1 MLRRRR
7 KTDIK
12 PGVVYLEAG
21 DMTESNLRNFLLRI
35 STASALKDYFR
46 FAIYCLLLTVPL
58 YAITMS
64 VLKHDW
70 IMVIV
75 DALIIPVGFVHGLLL
90 LFGYVS

>member
-7 KTDIK
+7 KTDIE
-12 PGVVYLEAG
+12 PEVVYLEAG

-35 STASALKDYFR
+35 STASALKDYLR
-46 FAIYCLLLTVPL
+46 FAIYCMLLTVPL

-64 VLKHDW
+64 VLKNDW
-70 IMVIV
+70 IMVFV

-90 LFGYVS
+90 LTGYAS